1 MQINENA
8 RLCSFQADLKAPSLK
23 RSRARLSVSAK
34 YRNHTVTALLIST
47 MNNEYSTGTSNTCC
61 CKAPTRLDV
70 TISTASGPFWMPISS
85 AMGYWQV
92 IRRWVGDEMAF
103 YATLSASSVVSGL
116 LVGVLVLQTNKYRR
130 SKLLNK

>member
-1 MQINENA
+1 
-8 RLCSFQADLKAPSLK
+8 
-23 RSRARLSVSAK
+23 
-34 YRNHTVTALLIST
+34 
-47 MNNEYSTGTSNTCC
+47 
-61 CKAPTRLDV
+61 
-70 TISTASGPFWMPISS
+70 MPISS

-116 LVGVLVLQTNKYRR
+116 LVGVLVLQTNKYQR